1 MAKSK
6 GKAYRNV
13 LLPGPGEALAQ
24 LLKSSSL
31 KDGRG
36 AAQNL
41 DSSWSRT
48 RVRGRGDMCE
58 PCVTP
63 THSWARGM
71 VLMTPGRTP

>member
-1 MAKSK
+1 MAKSV

-24 LLKSSSL
+24 LLKSSFL
-31 KDGRG
+31 KEGRG
-36 AAQNL
+36 VAQNS

-48 RVRGRGDMCE
+48 QERDSRDMCE

-63 THSWARGM
+63 THSCARGM
-71 VLMTPGRTP
+71 VLMTPGRTL